1 MQRKFTIQL
10 RDMEFRAY
18 HGWYPE
24 EQVSGN
30 DFLVNIHLD
39 LISDMP
45 VVRDLTETV
54 DYAEVYALVEKRMMT
69 PTRLLE
75 TLVEEIADQIHAF
88 DQRIERVHITMDKL
102 NPPIKGMKGRVAVQL
117 EKSYG
122 H

>member
-54 DYAEVYALVEKRMMT
+54 DYAEVYALVEN
-69 PTRLLE
+69 E
-75 TLVEEIADQIHAF
+75 
-88 DQRIERVHITMDKL
+88 
-102 NPPIKGMKGRVAVQL
+102 
-117 EKSYG
+117 
-122 H
+122 